1 MNILLVGE
9 EAAGAQTLKTLLT
22 TPHRLVAVLA
32 SETKAAVGNWNLWT
46 IAQKLGCTTWP
57 AKLVKDPTFADRMRA
72 EGIDL
77 LLNVHSLFLIN
88 KDVVAAPRLGAF
100 NMHPGPLPRYAGLN
114 APSWAIYR
122 GEKTHGVTI
131 HWMLAGIDTGP
142 IAYQAMVDVTDDDTG
157 LTVSAKC
164 VKAGLPLVYQ
174 LLEQAA
180 SNPAAIP
187 KIEQDLSKREYF
199 GRDVPNRGFIQW
211 DRPAREVRNFIRA
224 CDYAPFPSPWGVA
237 KSLLGGVEIGVAK
250 ASLTDDR
257 CQALPGT
264 IGQATPDGVMVACGD
279 EWLRVTSLR
288 INGKSVSPAE
298 MLHAGLCLTAS
309 TMAPGFR
316 E

>member
-9 EAAGAQTLKTLLT
+9 EAAGTQTLKTLLT

-32 SETKAAVGNWNLWT
+32 SETKAALGSGNLWT
-46 IAQKLGCTTWP
+46 IAQKMGCTTWP
-57 AKLVKDPTFADRMRA
+57 AKLVKDPAFADRMRE
-72 EGIDL
+72 EGVDL
-77 LLNVHSLFLIN
+77 LLNVHSLFVIN

-122 GEKTHGVTI
+122 GERTHGVTI

-142 IAYQAMVDVTDDDTG
+142 IAYQEMVDVTEEDTG
-157 LTVSAKC
+157 LTVSTKC
-164 VKAGLPLVYQ
+164 VKAGLPLVYR

-199 GRDVPNRGFIQW
+199 GREVPNQGFVQW

-224 CDYAPFPSPWGVA
+224 CDYAPFSSPWGMA
-237 KSLLGGVEIGVAK
+237 KSLLDGREIGIAK
-250 ASLTDDR
+250 ALLTGER
-257 CQALPGT
+257 CRALPGT
-264 IGQATPDGVMVACGD
+264 VGRVDPGSVMVACGD
-279 EWLRVTSLR
+279 EWLQITSLR
-288 INGKSVSPAE
+288 INDKYVSPGE
-298 MLHAGLCLTAS
+298 TLRPGFCLTGHAS
-309 TMAPGFR
+309 AQGLR
-316 E
+316 A